1 MKNENLTLIIKK
13 ISRGNEGGSHGGAWK
28 VAFADFMTAM
38 MSFFLVMW
46 LVNIVTPE
54 KRGAIAE
61 YMRNYRV
68 FPSLQG
74 SSPVGK
80 AAILPNASPNPPID
94 SSNSKSLMSLL
105 KVVIDTKLLDLQN
118 SIVLR
123 ARDNGVR
130 LDILDPDDN
139 RLTAHGGTQLNEK
152 AERTIQAVSEAI
164 ANYDYKIALEGHTDN
179 QPSPSPDY
187 TNWELSAGRALSAR
201 KAFVDHGIENGRITQ
216 VTGYAASRPLVESAT
231 AEAKNRRIS
240 VYISNT
246 ESAPL
251 GDMLPISE
259 RPRTQ
264 EDHEIEKPAENPV
277 KPAEKR
283 EHSG

>member
-1 MKNENLTLIIKK
+1 M
-13 ISRGNEGGSHGGAWK
+13 
-28 VAFADFMTAM
+28 
-38 MSFFLVMW
+38 
-46 LVNIVTPE
+46 
-54 KRGAIAE
+54 
-61 YMRNYRV
+61 
-68 FPSLQG
+68 
-74 SSPVGK
+74 
-80 AAILPNASPNPPID
+80 
-94 SSNSKSLMSLL
+94 
-105 KVVIDTKLLDLQN
+105 
-118 SIVLR
+118 
-123 ARDNGVR
+123 
-130 LDILDPDDN
+130 
-139 RLTAHGGTQLNEK
+139 
-152 AERTIQAVSEAI
+152 
-164 ANYDYKIALEGHTDN
+164 
-179 QPSPSPDY
+179 
-187 TNWELSAGRALSAR
+187 
-201 KAFVDHGIENGRITQ
+201 DHGIENGRITQ

>member
-13 ISRGNEGGSHGGAWK
+13 ISRPPDGGSHGGAWK

-46 LVNIVTPE
+46 LVNIVTPD

-68 FPSLQG
+68 FPFLQG

-118 SIVLR
+118 SIVIR

-139 RLTAHGGTQLNEK
+139 ILTEQGTTRLNEK
-152 AERTIQAVSEAI
+152 AQRTIQAVSEAI
-164 ANYDYKIALEGHTDN
+164 ANYDYKIALEGHTDD
-179 QPSPSPDY
+179 QPPASADY

-201 KAFVDHGIENGRITQ
+201 KAFVDHGIDNDRITL
-216 VTGYAASRPLVESAT
+216 VAGYAASRPLVESAT

-246 ESAPL
+246 QPTDL

-259 RPRTQ
+259 RPRTWKPNEKGDHS
-264 EDHEIEKPAENPV
+264 EDVSKPL
-277 KPAEKR
+277 EKR
-283 EHSG
+283 ETAG